1 MGRGLRG
8 QVINLFLN
16 VRVCGDT
23 ELLVKFIISILI
35 LAPTRRARSVNRDQL
50 SHSKQPS
57 SSSLLSLPP
66 LNPPL
71 FPRHTHGLSLE
82 LCVSE

>member
-35 LAPTRRARSVNRDQL
+35 LAPTRELDPSTVINCLIQS
-50 SHSKQPS
+50 SH
-57 SSSLLSLPP
+57 LP
-66 LNPPL
+66 LHCCRY
-71 FPRHTHGLSLE
+71 RH
-82 LCVSE
+82 